1 MKGDPLWLP
10 FGEERDAVVDE
21 LIDLQKTQYKDYISN
36 PKNQLEL
43 MKKNWGGK
51 EQLQ

>member
-21 LIDLQKTQYKDYISN
+21 LIDLQKTRAIETTSQILRTN
-36 PKNQLEL
+36 
-43 MKKNWGGK
+43 
-51 EQLQ
+51 